1 MAETFGSFIRQ
12 IRESHGIPLRRLA
25 NQIGI
30 APGYMSDIEKGRRNP
45 PMGRLERIATALCM
59 TKEEKEKMYD
69 LAGNARNEI
78 PDDIA
83 EYMKEHGTA
92 QAVIRQAMA
101 EGRDDTFWAAIR
113 GLMR

>member
-45 PMGRLERIATALCM
+45 PMGRLERIAAALCM
-59 TKEEKEKMYD
+59 TREEKNKMYD

-83 EYMKEHGTA
+83 EYLKEHGTA
-92 QAVIRQAMA
+92 QTVIRRAMA
-101 EGRDDTFWAAIR
+101 EGKDDTFWIAIGQLIR
-113 GLMR
+113 